1 MENIDFM
8 GSDPRSEFRGCVKF
22 GPSAVSR
29 LQGPDFARPPLGRS
43 PDRPP
48 VGSDPHLS
56 AQPELFRSPSDMA
69 FGAQASDIAVL
80 VRTSMG
86 ERDDVVRHGRLADN
100 PGGGAITAEG
110 FGP

>member
-8 GSDPRSEFRGCVKF
+8 EADPRSEFRGCEKF
-22 GPSAVSR
+22 GPGAVSR
-29 LQGPDFARPPLGRS
+29 LKPPDFAIPPMGRS

-69 FGAQASDIAVL
+69 FGAKTADVAVL
-80 VRTSMG
+80 VRSAMSQ
-86 ERDDVVRHGRLADN
+86 RHDVVRDGRLADN
-100 PGGGAITAEG
+100 PDRSAITAEG
-110 FGP
+110 FRP